1 MNGTI
6 YIDPSSGKGLR
17 LDNVTSGNLAVRIG
31 HYTDTGSDSGDGD
44 ENAGG
49 AADDS
54 RDEAADNAGG
64 KDDDDD
70 TGKSIN
76 DNADRIGEQ
85 DKDEPGE
92 AGDGGVKK
100 QTPVKMKAKTAMKKI
115 LKEND
120 KGSGREVEEKTTVSN
135 KNLKAYLQVA
145 DIDGYDST
153 LVVVSK
159 TRSLPADWRP
169 KDLVM
174 LRVNYRGRA
183 IARYMRKGRLRCTDQ
198 TFCRCRERR
207 H

>member
-1 MNGTI
+1 MIEGDLYINADNAVLRNLNVNGTI

-115 LKEND
+115 LKKMIKEAAE
-120 KGSGREVEEKTTVSN
+120 R
-135 KNLKAYLQVA
+135 
-145 DIDGYDST
+145 
-153 LVVVSK
+153 
-159 TRSLPADWRP
+159 WRKKRP
-169 KDLVM
+169 S
-174 LRVNYRGRA
+174 A
-183 IARYMRKGRLRCTDQ
+183 IKISRHT
-198 TFCRCRERR
+198 CRWLI
-207 H
+207 